1 MAPAGDWTDSMTDT
15 STESSSRPGLA
26 AVLSA
31 VIPGAGQWYGGR
43 LRRAILVFL
52 PSLVLVVAAA
62 ALWSRGAVRILE
74 LVVQPAVLWTLL
86 AANLAVLA
94 WREFAVVDA
103 FRISRRN
110 RDPGW
115 LAIAVLSVTIVAV
128 AAPHA
133 VFVAYDLE
141 AIDLL
146 ESVFVNGEVAAPI
159 FVDEAPARPAPFAP
173 DDAPIVS
180 VPDPALIAAPIIV
193 TPRSARNLIF
203 RRGLGD
209 PEAIATW
216 PEIIAPP
223 VEARQLM
230 PSADT
235 EGIDRITILLA
246 GGDAGPGRG
255 GLRTDSIMVATL
267 DTVTGKAALMSIPRN
282 MVQVPLNPEYSLAFI
297 DLEQRLTPWE
307 ERQAWTDDN
316 ADGVPDQFVPCNC
329 FPDQINAIYPFTRT
343 WTDTYP
349 DEVDPGMAT
358 LRDSVEML
366 LGINIDFYALVNMSG
381 FVRVV
386 DALGGVRTYV
396 TGSVETEV
404 SPAREGEDWIKVSIR
419 PGWRRLNGHQALAYV
434 RERKTSSDYVRMK
447 RQRCMLKAV
456 AASADPVTIV
466 RRFASLSN
474 AVKSSV
480 RTDIPLDYV
489 PTLVA
494 HAAELD
500 FDDIVTVGFTPPE
513 YAPTGN
519 HRNQPIP
526 DIEAI
531 RAKVEEILTADPATP
546 TEIGEDTECRI

>member
-1 MAPAGDWTDSMTDT
+1 MTAT
-15 STESSSRPGLA
+15 STERAKRPGLA
-26 AVLSA
+26 GVLSA
-31 VIPGAGQWYGGR
+31 LIPGAGQWYGGR
-43 LRRAILVFL
+43 LRRAALVFL
-52 PSLVLVVAAA
+52 PTLILIAVAAVY
-62 ALWSRGAVRILE
+62 WSRGAVRILE
-74 LVVQPAVLWTLL
+74 LVVQPAVLWALL
-86 AANLAVLA
+86 AVNLAVLV
-94 WREFAVVDA
+94 WREFAVIDA
-103 FRISRRN
+103 FNISRNGR
-110 RDPGW
+110 RPGW
-115 LAIAVLSVTIVAV
+115 LATVVLSITIVAV
-128 AAPHA
+128 AAPHM

-146 ESVFVNGEVAAPI
+146 ESVFDDGEVAAPL
-159 FVDEAPARPAPFAP
+159 FVDEVPAHPAPFAP
-173 DDAPIVS
+173 GDSPIVS
-180 VPDPALIAAPIIV
+180 VPDPALVAPPVII
-193 TPRSARNLIF
+193 TPRSTRNLIF
-203 RRGLGD
+203 RQGLGD

-216 PEIIAPP
+216 PEIIAPA

-230 PSADT
+230 PSVDT
-235 EGIDRITILLA
+235 DGLDRITILLA

-267 DTVTGKAALMSIPRN
+267 DTTTGRAALMSIPRN
-282 MVQVPLNPEYSLAFI
+282 MVQVPLNPDYGLAFI

-307 ERQAWTDDN
+307 ERRDWTDDN
-316 ADGVPDQFVPCNC
+316 DDGVPDQFVPCNC
-329 FPDQINAIYPFTRT
+329 FPDQINAIYPFTRK
-343 WTDTYP
+343 WHDTYP

-358 LRDSVEML
+358 LRDSVELL
-366 LGINIDFYALVNMSG
+366 LGIDIDFYALVNMSG

-434 RERKTSSDYVRMK
+434 RERKTSSDYVRMR

-466 RRFASLSN
+466 ARFASLSN

-494 HAAELD
+494 QAAELD
-500 FDDIVTVGFTPPE
+500 FDDIVTVGFVPPD

-526 DIEAI
+526 DLEAI
-531 RAKVEEILTADPATP
+531 RAKVQEILSADAATP
-546 TEIGEDTECRI
+546 TETGKDTECRI

>member
-1 MAPAGDWTDSMTDT
+1 MTET
-15 STESSSRPGLA
+15 STNRSKRPGFA

-43 LRRAILVFL
+43 VRRAILVFL
-52 PSLVLVVAAA
+52 PTLALVAVAAA
-62 ALWSRGAVRILE
+62 FWSRGVFRILE

-86 AANLAVLA
+86 AVNVAVLA
-94 WREFAVVDA
+94 WRVWVVIDA
-103 FRISRRN
+103 FWISRRGQN
-110 RDPGW
+110 PGW
-115 LAIAVLSVTIVAV
+115 LAIAVLSVTIIAV

-146 ESVFVNGEVAAPI
+146 ESVFVDGEVAAPI
-159 FVDEAPARPAPFAP
+159 FVEESPPRPAPFAP
-173 DDAPIVS
+173 DDTAIVS
-180 VPDPALIAAPIIV
+180 VPDPALVAPPVIV

-223 VEARQLM
+223 VEARALM
-230 PSADT
+230 PSVDT

-255 GLRTDSIMVATL
+255 GLRTDSIIVATL
-267 DTVTGKAALMSIPRN
+267 DTITGKAALMSVPRN

-307 ERQAWTDDN
+307 ERRAWTDDN
-316 ADGVPDQFVPCNC
+316 DDGVPDQFVPCNC

-349 DEVDPGMAT
+349 NEVDPGMAT

-396 TGSVETEV
+396 TSSVEAEV
-404 SPAREGEDWIKVSIR
+404 SPAREGEDWIEVSIR

-447 RQRCMLKAV
+447 RQRCMLKSV

-466 RRFASLSN
+466 RRFTSLSR

-494 HAAELD
+494 QAAALD
-500 FDDIVTVGFTPPE
+500 FDDIVTVGFTPPD

-526 DIEAI
+526 DLAAI
-531 RAKVEEILTADPATP
+531 RAKVQEILSADASTP
-546 TEIGEDTECRI
+546 TEIGKETECRI

>member
-1 MAPAGDWTDSMTDT
+1 MTDT
-15 STESSSRPGLA
+15 SAERRIRPGLA
-26 AVLSA
+26 AVLSGL
-31 VIPGAGQWYGGR
+31 VPGAGQWYGGR
-43 LRRAILVFL
+43 VRRAILMFL
-52 PSLVLVVAAA
+52 PSVLLVGAAA
-62 ALWSRGAVRILE
+62 AFWSRGAVRILE
-74 LVVQPAVLWTLL
+74 LVVQPAVLWALL
-86 AANLAVLA
+86 ATNVVILA
-94 WREFAVVDA
+94 WREVVVVDA
-103 FRISRRN
+103 FRISRGGRK
-110 RDPGW
+110 PGW
-115 LAIAVLSVTIVAV
+115 VAVAILSLTIVAV

-146 ESVFVNGEVAAPI
+146 ESVFVDGDVAAPI
-159 FVDEAPARPAPFAP
+159 FVEEVPPRPAPFAP
-173 DDAPIVS
+173 GDSPIVS
-180 VPDPALIAAPIIV
+180 VPDPALVTPPVIV
-193 TPRSARNLIF
+193 TPRSTRNLIF
-203 RRGLGD
+203 RRDLGD

-216 PEIIAPP
+216 PEIIAAP
-223 VEARQLM
+223 VEAMDLM
-230 PSADT
+230 PPSDT

-267 DTVTGKAALMSIPRN
+267 DTVTGRAALMSIPRN

-307 ERQAWTDDN
+307 ERKAWSDDN
-316 ADGVPDQFVPCNC
+316 GDGVPDQFVPCNC

-349 DEVDPGMAT
+349 NEVDPGMAT

-396 TGSVETEV
+396 TSSVQAEV
-404 SPAREGEDWIKVSIR
+404 SPAREGEDWIEVNIR
-419 PGWRRLNGHQALAYV
+419 PGWHRLNGHQALAYV
-434 RERKTSSDYVRMK
+434 RERKTTSDYVRMK

-494 HAAELD
+494 QAAALD

-526 DIEAI
+526 DLDAI
-531 RAKVEEILTADPATP
+531 RATVQKILTADPSMPTATGK
-546 TEIGEDTECRI
+546 ETECRI

>member
-1 MAPAGDWTDSMTDT
+1 MTET
-15 STESSSRPGLA
+15 TIGRSKRPGLA
-26 AVLSA
+26 AVFSA
-31 VIPGAGQWYGGR
+31 LIPGAGQWYGGR
-43 LRRAILVFL
+43 VRRAIVVFV
-52 PSLVLVVAAA
+52 PTLVLVAIAAA
-62 ALWSRGAVRILE
+62 VWSLGVVRIVE

-86 AANLAVLA
+86 AVNLVVLA
-94 WREFAVVDA
+94 WREWAVVDA
-103 FRISRRN
+103 FWISRRG
-110 RDPGW
+110 RRPGW
-115 LAIAVLSVTIVAV
+115 LAIAVLSVTIIAV
-128 AAPHA
+128 ATPHA

-146 ESVFVNGEVAAPI
+146 ESVFVDGEVAAPI
-159 FVDEAPARPAPFAP
+159 FVDEVPVRPAPFAP
-173 DDAPIVS
+173 DDTAIVS
-180 VPDPALIAAPIIV
+180 VPDPALVAAPVIV
-193 TPRSARNLIF
+193 TPRSSRNLIF

-223 VEARQLM
+223 VEARALM
-230 PSADT
+230 PSVDT

-255 GLRTDSIMVATL
+255 GLRTDSIIVATL
-267 DTVTGKAALMSIPRN
+267 DTLTGKAALMSIPRN

-307 ERQAWTDDN
+307 ERREWTDDN
-316 ADGVPDQFVPCNC
+316 DDGVPDQFVPCNC
-329 FPDQINAIYPFTRT
+329 FPDQINAIYPFTRA

-349 DEVDPGMAT
+349 NEVDPGMAT

-396 TGSVETEV
+396 TSSVETEV
-404 SPAREGEDWIKVSIR
+404 SPAREGEDWIEVSIR

-447 RQRCMLKAV
+447 RQRCMLKSV

-466 RRFASLSN
+466 RRFTSLSR

-494 HAAELD
+494 QAAALD
-500 FDDIVTVGFTPPE
+500 FDDIVTVGFTPPD

-526 DIEAI
+526 DLAAI
-531 RAKVEEILTADPATP
+531 RAKVQEILSADASTP
-546 TEIGEDTECRI
+546 TETGKETECRI

>member
-1 MAPAGDWTDSMTDT
+1 MTET
-15 STESSSRPGLA
+15 STNLSNRPGLA

-43 LRRAILVFL
+43 IRRAILAFL
-52 PSLVLVVAAA
+52 PTFVLVAVAGAF
-62 ALWSRGAVRILE
+62 WSRGVLRILE

-86 AANLAVLA
+86 AVNLAILA
-94 WREFAVVDA
+94 WREWAVIDA
-103 FRISRRN
+103 FRINRRG
-110 RDPGW
+110 RKPGW
-115 LAIAVLSVTIVAV
+115 LAIGVLSVTVVAV
-128 AAPHA
+128 GVPHA

-146 ESVFVNGEVAAPI
+146 ESVFVDGEVAAPI
-159 FVDEAPARPAPFAP
+159 FVEASPPRPAPFAP
-173 DDAPIVS
+173 DDTAIIS
-180 VPDPALIAAPIIV
+180 VPDPALVAAPVIV
-193 TPRSARNLIF
+193 TPRSTRNLIF
-203 RRGLGD
+203 RSGLGD

-267 DTVTGKAALMSIPRN
+267 DTLTGRAALMSIPRN

-307 ERQAWTDDN
+307 ERREWTDDN
-316 ADGVPDQFVPCNC
+316 GDGVPDQFVPCNC

-349 DEVDPGMAT
+349 NEVDPGMAT

-396 TGSVETEV
+396 TGSVDAEV
-404 SPAREGEDWIKVSIR
+404 SPAREGEDWIEVNIR

-466 RRFASLSN
+466 RRFASLSR

-494 HAAELD
+494 QAAALD
-500 FDDIVTVGFTPPE
+500 FDDIVTVGFTPPD

-526 DIEAI
+526 DLAAI
-531 RAKVEEILTADPATP
+531 RAKVQQILSADASTP
-546 TEIGEDTECRI
+546 TETGRDTECRI

>member
-1 MAPAGDWTDSMTDT
+1 MTEAIT
-15 STESSSRPGLA
+15 NRSKRPGLA

-31 VIPGAGQWYGGR
+31 VIPGVGQWYGGR
-43 LRRAILVFL
+43 VRRAILVFL
-52 PSLVLVVAAA
+52 PTLALAAVAAA
-62 ALWSRGAVRILE
+62 FWSRGVLRILE

-86 AANLAVLA
+86 AVNLAVLA
-94 WREFAVVDA
+94 WRVWVVIDA
-103 FRISRRN
+103 FQISRRG
-110 RDPGW
+110 RKPGW
-115 LAIAVLSVTIVAV
+115 LAIGVLSVTIVAV
-128 AAPHA
+128 AVPHA

-146 ESVFVNGEVAAPI
+146 ESVFVDGEVAAPI
-159 FVDEAPARPAPFAP
+159 FVEESPPPPLPFAP
-173 DDAPIVS
+173 DDTAIVS
-180 VPDPALIAAPIIV
+180 VPDPALVAPPVIV
-193 TPRSARNLIF
+193 TPRSTRNLIF

-223 VEARQLM
+223 VEARELM
-230 PSADT
+230 PSVDT

-267 DTVTGKAALMSIPRN
+267 DTLTGRAALMSIPRN
-282 MVQVPLNPEYSLAFI
+282 MVQVPLNPKYSLAFI

-307 ERQAWTDDN
+307 ERREWTDDN
-316 ADGVPDQFVPCNC
+316 GDDVPDQFVPCNC

-349 DEVDPGMAT
+349 NEVDPGMAT

-396 TGSVETEV
+396 TSSVETEV
-404 SPAREGEDWIKVSIR
+404 SPAREGEDWIEVSIR

-466 RRFASLSN
+466 RRFASLSR

-489 PTLVA
+489 PTLIA
-494 HAAELD
+494 QAAALD
-500 FDDIVTVGFTPPE
+500 FDDIVTVGFTPPD

-526 DIEAI
+526 DLAAI
-531 RAKVEEILTADPATP
+531 QAKVQQILSADATTP
-546 TEIGEDTECRI
+546 TETGKDTECRI

>member
-1 MAPAGDWTDSMTDT
+1 MTDT
-15 STESSSRPGLA
+15 SAQRWKRPGLA
-26 AVLSA
+26 AVLSGL
-31 VIPGAGQWYGGR
+31 IPGAGQWYGGR
-43 LRRAILVFL
+43 VRRAILMFL
-52 PSLVLVVAAA
+52 PSVVLVAVAVAF
-62 ALWSRGAVRILE
+62 WSRGAVRILE
-74 LVVQPAVLWTLL
+74 LAVQPAVLWALL
-86 AANLAVLA
+86 AANLVVLA
-94 WREFAVVDA
+94 WREVAVVDA
-103 FRISRRN
+103 FRVSRGARK
-110 RDPGW
+110 PGW
-115 LAIAVLSVTIVAV
+115 GSAAILSLTIVAV
-128 AAPHA
+128 AAPHT

-146 ESVFVNGEVAAPI
+146 ESVFVAGDVAAPI
-159 FVDEAPARPAPFAP
+159 FAEEVPPLPAPFAP
-173 DDAPIVS
+173 GDSPIVS
-180 VPDPALIAAPIIV
+180 VPDPALVAPPVIV
-193 TPRSARNLIF
+193 APRSTRNLIF
-203 RRGLGD
+203 RRDLGD
-209 PEAIATW
+209 PEAIASW
-216 PEIIAPP
+216 PEIIAAP
-223 VEARQLM
+223 VEAMDLM
-230 PSADT
+230 PPADT

-267 DTVTGKAALMSIPRN
+267 DTLTGRAALMSIPRN
-282 MVQVPLNPEYSLAFI
+282 MIRVPLNPEYSLAFI
-297 DLEQRLTPWE
+297 DLEQQLTPWE
-307 ERQAWTDDN
+307 ERRAWTDDN
-316 ADGVPDQFVPCNC
+316 GDNVPDQFVPCNC

-349 DEVDPGMAT
+349 NEVDPGMAA

-396 TGSVETEV
+396 TSSVEAEV
-404 SPAREGEDWIKVSIR
+404 SPAREGEDWIEIDIR

-434 RERKTSSDYVRMK
+434 RERKASSDYVRMK

-466 RRFASLSN
+466 RRFTSLSN

-494 HAAELD
+494 QAAALD
-500 FDDIVTVGFTPPE
+500 FDDIVTVGFTPPD
-513 YAPTGN
+513 YAPTTN

-526 DIEAI
+526 DLDAI
-531 RAKVEEILTADPATP
+531 RAKVQEILTADPTTQP
-546 TEIGEDTECRI
+546 ETGKETECRI